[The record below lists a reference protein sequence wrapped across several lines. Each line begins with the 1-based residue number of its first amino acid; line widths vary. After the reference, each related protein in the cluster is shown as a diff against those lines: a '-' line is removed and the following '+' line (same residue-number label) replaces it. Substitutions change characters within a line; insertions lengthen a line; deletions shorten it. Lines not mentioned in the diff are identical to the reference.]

1 MEIIKTE
8 RLVLRTLEESD
19 WDGLCKILQD
29 EEVMYAYEGA
39 FDAQEVRNWL
49 EKQWTGYREDGFG
62 LWCVTEKDTGTMVG
76 QCGITYQEWDG
87 KRVPEIGYLFQKAYW
102 HRGYATEA
110 AITCREY
117 AFHTLGFTEVY
128 SIIRD
133 TNTASRKV
141 AERNGMKEVGRLVK
155 HYRGV
160 EMPHVVYCV
169 KCNRS

>member
-1 MEIIKTE
+1 MEIVRTE

-49 EKQWTGYREDGFG
+49 EKQWGRYREDGFG

-87 KRVPEIGYLFQKAYW
+87 KRVPEIG
-102 HRGYATEA
+102 
-110 AITCREY
+110 
-117 AFHTLGFTEVY
+117 
-128 SIIRD
+128 
-133 TNTASRKV
+133 
-141 AERNGMKEVGRLVK
+141 
-155 HYRGV
+155 
-160 EMPHVVYCV
+160 
-169 KCNRS
+169 